1 METTG
6 RKVIYEVVEVELVG
20 PSGNPLFLMA
30 RGLFEILR
38 HEVDQSF

>member
-1 METTG
+1 
-6 RKVIYEVVEVELVG
+6 LVG

-38 HEVDQSF
+38 HEVDQSFWTTKKATSLLINQQS